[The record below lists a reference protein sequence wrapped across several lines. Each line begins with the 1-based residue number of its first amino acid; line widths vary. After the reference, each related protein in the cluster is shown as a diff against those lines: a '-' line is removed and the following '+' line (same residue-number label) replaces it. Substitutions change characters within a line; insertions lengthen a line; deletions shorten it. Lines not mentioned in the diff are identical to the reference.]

1 MNETELYRVLLD
13 ERSMALAAR
22 GQAGRDV
29 AAQRD
34 YLVCA
39 LGNERYG
46 IALGAIATVLPQRLC
61 TVVPGAPAALR
72 GIISH
77 AGIIVSVID
86 LGVALG
92 GGRDSATGQSG
103 HLLRL
108 RAEGPPV
115 ALAVDRVIRLAS
127 IEADAITVAPTAGP
141 HPGLGAEAVSGYAP
155 AGSERDG
162 AAGGGFAILDLP
174 RLLRPYLP

>member
-1 MNETELYRVLLD
+1 MNETELYRSLLD
-13 ERSMALAAR
+13 ERSAALAAR
-22 GQAGRDV
+22 GRV
-29 AAQRD
+29 AREVAEHRD

-39 LGNERYG
+39 LSTERYG
-46 IALGAIATVLPQRLC
+46 IALGAIATVLPERPC
-61 TVVPGAPAALR
+61 TVLPGAPAALR

-86 LGVALG
+86 LGLALG
-92 GGRDSATGQSG
+92 GTRGGGAGQSG

-108 RAEGPPV
+108 RTDGPAL

-127 IEADAITVAPTAGP
+127 IEADAITASPAAGP

-155 AGSERDG
+155 AGSENDG
-162 AAGGGFAILDLP
+162 VAGGFAIVDLP
-174 RLLRPYLP
+174 RLLRPFLP